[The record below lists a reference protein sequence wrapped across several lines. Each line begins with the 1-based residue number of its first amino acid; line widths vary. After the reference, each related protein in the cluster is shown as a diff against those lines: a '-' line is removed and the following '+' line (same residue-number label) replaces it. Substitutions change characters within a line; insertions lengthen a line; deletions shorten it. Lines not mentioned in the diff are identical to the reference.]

1 MYRTCPGV
9 RRRSPLSVGEETL
22 GARLSDFRDVPNSA
36 VQDTFS
42 TRPVIPNDQTLPVLT
57 ASSGMCHYRK
67 FRRDRQP
74 CGTVTTSAQELV
86 KDDTPATWLG
96 DGGER
101 THGIHE
107 LARMGRPPQ
116 SSHPRCRLQKGSI
129 RACFANDRASSF
141 ECRWDA
147 SEDCCR

>member
-1 MYRTCPGV
+1 MKLAACPLWVQSRRFRKCPSHVRFAPIATMKPTC
-9 RRRSPLSVGEETL
+9 RQVG
-22 GARLSDFRDVPNSA
+22 SVPNSA
-36 VQDTFS
+36 VQGMFS

-96 DGGER
+96 
-101 THGIHE
+101 
-107 LARMGRPPQ
+107 
-116 SSHPRCRLQKGSI
+116 
-129 RACFANDRASSF
+129 
-141 ECRWDA
+141 
-147 SEDCCR
+147 